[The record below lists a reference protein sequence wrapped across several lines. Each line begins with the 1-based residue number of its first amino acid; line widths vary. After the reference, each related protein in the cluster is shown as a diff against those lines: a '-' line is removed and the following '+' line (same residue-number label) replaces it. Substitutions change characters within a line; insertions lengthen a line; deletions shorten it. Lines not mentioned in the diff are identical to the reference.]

1 MVRRITGGAL
11 AGLLVAMLA
20 GCGSSGTI
28 PRAPTTTT
36 SAPTTSAPPSSTST
50 STSTSTVNPTT
61 TTSPGSTSTSG
72 TSVPVPL
79 LPLGAVTTRMP
90 TAAHVVAL
98 TFDAGANADGLPSI
112 LATLKAAGVRATF
125 FPTGHFVEAYPGL
138 SLEVAR
144 AGFVIGDHSM
154 THPHFP
160 QLSDAQVDAEV
171 LDAARSIAAT
181 TGRGPAP
188 LFRFPYGDSDDRTI
202 ADVNRLGYAA
212 VGWTVDTLGWEGTS
226 AGVTVDQV
234 VARVVGALAPGE
246 IVLMH
251 VGSNPADR
259 STLDADALPRVIAA
273 VEAAGYSF
281 VALV

>member
-1 MVRRITGGAL
+1 
-11 AGLLVAMLA
+11 
-20 GCGSSGTI
+20 
-28 PRAPTTTT
+28 
-36 SAPTTSAPPSSTST
+36 
-50 STSTSTVNPTT
+50 
-61 TTSPGSTSTSG
+61 
-72 TSVPVPL
+72 
-79 LPLGAVTTRMP
+79 
-90 TAAHVVAL
+90 
-98 TFDAGANADGLPSI
+98 
-112 LATLKAAGVRATF
+112 
-125 FPTGHFVEAYPGL
+125 
-138 SLEVAR
+138 
-144 AGFVIGDHSM
+144 M

-160 QLSDAQVDAEV
+160 QLTDAQVDAEV

-251 VGSNPADR
+251 VGSNPTDR

-281 VALV
+281 VALA